1 MSSCRSATHE
11 TAWNEILKIWNL
23 IGKREILIEKNGS
36 REPRSKFKRINIHFN
51 TRIKAKNQEGREG
64 SGNTSRRILFSL
76 IPFHRAKTTPLLQDG
91 VQPATSTEILRKGG
105 RKIWWINE
113 RNKWSGWR
121 PVETIAIFAE
131 IRVGRMCE
139 ARYLSRR
146 GEGRKGE
153 GLMEGRM
160 RRKAAARRMLER
172 RVSTRFS
179 SEILLEQHFSA
190 LHSYFG
196 SKSSGLIK
204 MGRGLYTPRAL
215 EPPSTRPRRNIK
227 MARLDWMKYVSV
239 MMILADLYRFCSV
252 TCQNFYLLL
261 LLFLLLLFFQV

>member
-146 GEGRKGE
+146 GEGRGWWKE
-153 GLMEGRM
+153 GCGGR
-160 RRKAAARRMLER
+160 RLLDGC
-172 RVSTRFS
+172 S
-179 SEILLEQHFSA
+179 SDVFQRDSPPRSSSNSIF
-190 LHSYFG
+190 LHYTVI
-196 SKSSGLIK
+196 SGVN
-204 MGRGLYTPRAL
+204 
-215 EPPSTRPRRNIK
+215 RP
-227 MARLDWMKYVSV
+227 DW
-239 MMILADLYRFCSV
+239 
-252 TCQNFYLLL
+252 
-261 LLFLLLLFFQV
+261 

>member
-1 MSSCRSATHE
+1 MDQRTKQMVR
-11 TAWNEILKIWNL
+11 LKAGGNHRNFRGNSRW
-23 IGKREILIEKNGS
+23 KDVRGS
-36 REPRSKFKRINIHFN
+36 LSLE
-51 TRIKAKNQEGREG
+51 E
-64 SGNTSRRILFSL
+64 RR
-76 IPFHRAKTTPLLQDG
+76 
-91 VQPATSTEILRKGG
+91 
-105 RKIWWINE
+105 
-113 RNKWSGWR
+113 
-121 PVETIAIFAE
+121 
-131 IRVGRMCE
+131 
-139 ARYLSRR
+139 
-146 GEGRKGE
+146 GE